1 MRASAARIIVAL
13 LVLILC
19 AGYLSSFARKK
30 AIGQTNSGIQ
40 TWLIKTLNLKELAVG
55 FLWMRFDNDTNF
67 QLANHHRLLIT
78 LDAITALK
86 EDEFDAWSLKNFM
99 RLDRALKQ
107 KDDEMRDR
115 VVKDYALACELNP
128 DDHRFFHDAAQAMY
142 NRLNDKVAAFEYAKK
157 SYEFED
163 HEVRTDRLL
172 ALIYS
177 DLGQKQKAI
186 EIYRQIARNP
196 KADAYEKHLA
206 HERIEYLNRKN

>member
-1 MRASAARIIVAL
+1 VRASAARIIVAL

-99 RLDRALKQ
+99 RLWPA
-107 KDDEMRDR
+107 
-115 VVKDYALACELNP
+115 N
-128 DDHRFFHDAAQAMY
+128 
-142 NRLNDKVAAFEYAKK
+142 
-157 SYEFED
+157 
-163 HEVRTDRLL
+163 
-172 ALIYS
+172 
-177 DLGQKQKAI
+177 
-186 EIYRQIARNP
+186 
-196 KADAYEKHLA
+196 
-206 HERIEYLNRKN
+206 

>member
-1 MRASAARIIVAL
+1 
-13 LVLILC
+13 
-19 AGYLSSFARKK
+19 
-30 AIGQTNSGIQ
+30 
-40 TWLIKTLNLKELAVG
+40 
-55 FLWMRFDNDTNF
+55 
-67 QLANHHRLLIT
+67 
-78 LDAITALK
+78 
-86 EDEFDAWSLKNFM
+86 
-99 RLDRALKQ
+99 
-107 KDDEMRDR
+107 
-115 VVKDYALACELNP
+115 
-128 DDHRFFHDAAQAMY
+128 MY